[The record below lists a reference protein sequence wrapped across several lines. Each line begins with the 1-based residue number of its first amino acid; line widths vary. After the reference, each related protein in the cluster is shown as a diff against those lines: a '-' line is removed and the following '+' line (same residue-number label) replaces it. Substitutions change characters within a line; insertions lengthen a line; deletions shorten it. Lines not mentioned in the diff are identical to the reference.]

1 MNAAPH
7 PTTVAQQAGGQG
19 PAVGRA
25 NRRDGVWWALIHRA
39 GRRRPHRVAPAG
51 HTTMNDGDTAEA
63 TAARREY
70 VTEVTQLVDE
80 QSEVLFGMVTAAA
93 EQASSGARR
102 IDVTREARSLTVSVG
117 ERATILRIETIT
129 DRPEDL
135 GRAQAFMTSQAR
147 CIVPTPDGTTAE
159 WVLVLQRV
167 GAGDAVSRHTW
178 MDARAAKPVDAAAVA
193 TTLRSLDALQ

>member
-1 MNAAPH
+1 
-7 PTTVAQQAGGQG
+7 
-19 PAVGRA
+19 
-25 NRRDGVWWALIHRA
+25 
-39 GRRRPHRVAPAG
+39 
-51 HTTMNDGDTAEA
+51 MNDGDTAEA

-70 VTEVTQLVDE
+70 VTEVSQLVDE

-102 IDVTREARSLTVSVG
+102 IDVTREARTLTVSVG

-147 CIVPTPDGTTAE
+147 CIVLTPDGTTAE

-178 MDARAAKPVDAAAVA
+178 MDASAKPVDAAAVA
-193 TTLRSLDALQ
+193 TTLRSLDALH

>member
-51 HTTMNDGDTAEA
+51 RTTMNDGDTAEA

-93 EQASSGARR
+93 FGSS
-102 IDVTREARSLTVSVG
+102 G
-117 ERATILRIETIT
+117 ERATIFAIAL
-129 DRPEDL
+129 
-135 GRAQAFMTSQAR
+135 R
-147 CIVPTPDGTTAE
+147 CI
-159 WVLVLQRV
+159 
-167 GAGDAVSRHTW
+167 AVSPLFWLTRW
-178 MDARAAKPVDAAAVA
+178 RP
-193 TTLRSLDALQ
+193 R